1 MGHKGVGVES
11 PDTETEEKDQ
21 HYSWR
26 PVKKVF
32 SWITLG
38 ASVLLLLGWIVLSQ
52 QVIKATEII
61 SKDLKENIVYVHDT
75 VQVKIP
81 AIYRCWD
88 CNRDLVGLLNG
99 PVKCCKYEYEIING
113 KLTARKLDE

>member
-1 MGHKGVGVES
+1 MQEEEQKG
-11 PDTETEEKDQ
+11 TETEEGQ

-32 SWITLG
+32 NWITLG
-38 ASVLLLLGWIVLSQ
+38 ASVLWLIGAIILSR

-75 VQVKIP
+75 VTVRVKIP
-81 AIYRCWD
+81 VTNRCWD
-88 CNRDLVGLLNG
+88 CHLELIGILNG
-99 PVKCCKYEYEIING
+99 PVKCCKYEYEIIND